1 MIFSNM
7 LKKGLSRWTTSK
19 KEGLLRNI
27 ISSILYKGGNIAV
40 QLILVRVTLKS
51 LSADH
56 YGFWLVLSSL
66 LMWFNI
72 FDLGF
77 VNGLRNKLTAAIAD
91 QDFNRAKEYVST
103 TYAAITFI
111 FLGVFLLSLFI
122 TPFLDWQ
129 RIFNVYF
136 IPATEVT
143 AVTILTFGFFC
154 MRLAMLPVNAVL
166 FATHQAAKTE
176 LINFLTNAA
185 TLAFMLLL
193 MRWPEK
199 ASLLYV
205 SVIYGMAPVIVLII
219 ATLSV
224 FYGRL
229 QSVRPSWQY
238 VNLKTV
244 KDLGGLG
251 GSFFLL
257 QLISLIFFSTQQFL
271 IVKLFDATQVT
282 VYSLAYRYLSLVNI
296 LANVVMAPYW
306 SGITEAA
313 HQQNFAWIRGA
324 VANMQKLWL
333 GLAILT
339 VLMVAGSNTFYYLWL
354 DNTSPPIPFEVT
366 VAMALSVIIMAW
378 NALYSTVLNAFG
390 KIKLQIAIASVM
402 AVGCI
407 PMAIYLSSTLKLGL
421 VGISLSTILCMIPG
435 MILQP
440 VQYQRI
446 VRSGNRT

>member
-1 MIFSNM
+1 MILSNI
-7 LKKGLSRWTTSK
+7 LKSGLSRWITSK

-66 LMWFNI
+66 LTWFNI

-91 QDFNRAKEYVST
+91 HDFTRAKEYVST
-103 TYAAITFI
+103 AYAVISSI

-122 TPFLDWQ
+122 TPFMDWQ

-143 AVTILTFGFFC
+143 KVTILTFGFFC
-154 MRLAMLPVNAVL
+154 LRLAMLPVNAVL
-166 FATHQAAKTE
+166 FATHQAARTE

-185 TLAFMLLL
+185 TLVFMLLFML
-193 MRWPEK
+193 WPEK
-199 ASLLYV
+199 ASLFYV
-205 SVIYGMAPVIVLII
+205 SIIYGLVPVVVLVM

-229 QSVRPSWQY
+229 QYVRPSWQY

-282 VYSLAYRYLSLVNI
+282 VYSLAYRYLSLVSI

-333 GLAILT
+333 GLAMLT
-339 VLMVAGSNTFYYLWL
+339 ILMVAGSDIFYYLWL

-366 VAMALSVIIMAW
+366 VVMALSVIIMAW
-378 NALYSTVLNAFG
+378 NALFSTVLNAFG

-421 VGISLSTILCMIPG
+421 VGISLSTILCMLPG

-440 VQYQRI
+440 IQYQRL
-446 VRSGNRT
+446 VRSENRN